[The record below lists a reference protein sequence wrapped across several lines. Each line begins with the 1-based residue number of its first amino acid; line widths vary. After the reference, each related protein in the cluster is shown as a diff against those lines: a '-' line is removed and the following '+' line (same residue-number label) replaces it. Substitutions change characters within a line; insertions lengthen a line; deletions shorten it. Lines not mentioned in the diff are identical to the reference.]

1 MNTIVLTVVLPL
13 LAAFVVPVLSRV
25 SPLLGR
31 LLGPLTLAYAILL
44 TLQVWLGMEGRPF
57 SIALGGFQPPL
68 GINFYVDR
76 LSLLFTFL
84 TLVTSLLLW
93 PWRNETEPRQYAL
106 TLLLAA
112 SACGLALSGDLF
124 NIYVFYELISVASFG
139 LAAASRSGA
148 AFAASLRYLIL
159 SGLGSVLVLCGISI
173 VYLLTGT
180 LNLAQLS
187 QLAPEALNTPLGMS
201 AFALI
206 LLGVGVKGELFPVN
220 SWVPEVYAAASSRVS
235 GLLAGLVSKL
245 AVLVIVRLLVLLF
258 QQESALQLMLI
269 LGLLGAISGEL
280 AAWRA
285 KDMNRMLAFSSIG
298 QLGVIFI
305 AFSIPGETG
314 LFAGLALS
322 LHHLLVK
329 PALFL
334 LAERWRGSLA
344 GLRGAGLA
352 SPVAGGLFVLL
363 ALSLVGMPPLPGF
376 WAKFLLFTGLAAQQ
390 SVIYQVA
397 LGVVLLS
404 IVIEANYLFR
414 VVMNLFQ
421 PAEDSSVAV
430 ATDHDWLNL
439 GTTFLLSAL
448 LIAGMLFMGP
458 LGAWLEGVAVQ
469 AADPVLYF
477 DTVFSVS
484 AIH

>member
-13 LAAFVVPVLSRV
+13 LAAFVVPVLCRV

-44 TLQVWLGMEGRPF
+44 TLQVWLGMEGKPF

-139 LAAASRSGA
+139 LAAGA

-159 SGLGSVLVLCGISI
+159 SGLGSVLVLCGIAI
-173 VYLLTGT
+173 VYLQTGT

-187 QLAPEALNTPLGMS
+187 QLAPETLNTPLGMS

-334 LAERWRGSLA
+334 LAERWRGSLM

-352 SPVAGGLFVLL
+352 SPVAGGMFVLL

-421 PAEDSSVAV
+421 PAGDNSVAV
-430 ATDHDWLNL
+430 ITDHGWLNL

-458 LGAWLEGVAVQ
+458 LGAWLEGVAIQ

-477 DTVFSVS
+477 DTVFPVS